1 MSVYDDVDFGLRIQ
15 GKKLM
20 NEEKDKQINQ
30 ALRNADLYKEFGGNL
45 KREAVSPSEVNNWTL
60 HNQATC
66 TQTEEVMVDELKSA
80 LDPIVK

>member
-45 KREAVSPSEVNNWTL
+45 KREAVSPSEVN
-60 HNQATC
+60 
-66 TQTEEVMVDELKSA
+66 S
-80 LDPIVK
+80 